1 MINITNNLQTLIGKK
16 NFNRFK
22 LIAFLNF
29 STFVVE
35 LISLGKSLPI
45 FAASLINETETYN
58 KLSLIFGKNF
68 DLILG
73 NSNLSFVLGIVV
85 ISSFLFKNL
94 ILMALIFVSRS
105 YF

>member
-35 LISLGKSLPI
+35 LISLGSLPI
-45 FAASLINETETYN
+45 FIASLINETETYN
-58 KLSLIFGKNF
+58 KLSLIFGKI
-68 DLILG
+68 LI
-73 NSNLSFVLGIVV
+73 
-85 ISSFLFKNL
+85 
-94 ILMALIFVSRS
+94 
-105 YF
+105 